1 MSGGRTTY
9 SLGEILDYLDG
20 IFPTMVSKL
29 DIEGFESDSGDDL
42 WPQSPSQ
49 DYLEAEDDEIDLRD
63 VVIED
68 EDADSEHERA
78 RGRLLLTKTLIS
90 HPVKKYSYLEPFML
104 LKTQNSFSSLQ
115 RATCHTTTWQCLF

>member
-1 MSGGRTTY
+1 MDKY
-9 SLGEILDYLDG
+9 SLFGWNIRDDG
-20 IFPTMVSKL
+20 IES

-42 WPQSPSQ
+42 GPQSPSQ

-90 HPVKKYSYLEPFML
+90 HPVKKYSYLQPFML
-104 LKTQNSFSSLQ
+104 MKTQNSLHVSSLQ